1 MTDVEQTELQRMA
14 RASSEEFRYV
24 ERARAILA
32 VYRGLSLAQ
41 AGAAVGR
48 GHTFASKWL
57 IRFEKDGLKGL
68 EDEPRSGRPVVISE
82 EDKGRI
88 IAAARTLPD
97 TLEQPFGHWTLDRL
111 TVYAKETLHIAI
123 SRAHIGRVLYAEGLR
138 WYQEQTDFSERVDP
152 QFAEKRGPL
161 SHSTGILLPTPMS
174 CV

>member
-1 MTDVEQTELQRMA
+1 MTAVEQTELQRMA
-14 RASSEEFRYV
+14 RSSSEEYRYV

-68 EDEPRSGRPVVISE
+68 EDEPRSGRPPVISE

-97 TLEQPFGHWTLDRL
+97 ALEQPFGHWTLDRL
-111 TVYAKETLHIAI
+111 NVYAKETLHIAI

-152 QFAEKRGPL
+152 QFAEKRGPSL
-161 SHSTGILLPTPMS
+161 HSTGILLPTPMS